1 VSCDNALNAFF
12 PQNGRNI
19 LVIIGTSLDS
29 VATTG
34 QIFWVCVHWLLF
46 AFVLQCV
53 YISGA
58 KQHRE

>member
-1 VSCDNALNAFF
+1 M
-12 PQNGRNI
+12 
-19 LVIIGTSLDS
+19 IIGTSLDS